1 MKVNR
6 NKIKL
11 DDMFSIYCEEFNLY
25 DKNGLSTV
33 VNGVY
38 RTKDG
43 KRVYYLKDNYK
54 LEPTYYVKGSWQ
66 AVRNYM
72 YNKVVEN
79 RATERGVENEIRNNN
94 NGSFSVA

>member
-25 DKNGLSTV
+25 DKHGMSTV
-33 VNGVY
+33 LHGVY

-43 KRVYYLKDNYK
+43 KRVYYLKDSYK

-72 YNKVVEN
+72 YNKVMEN
-79 RATERGVENEIRNNN
+79 RETERGVKNEIHSSN